1 MMNSSGPKAL
11 SIDVSEAPYEPT
23 WATTTVT
30 LHGSLV
36 SSDVQNLRDLVNPLI
51 HKGGHI
57 LIDCTDVQ
65 RIDSSGLGA
74 LVGLKVSAIN
84 HGHCT
89 LELVNLSKRVK
100 DLLHLTRLTEYLARP
115 DTKLY

>member
-1 MMNSSGPKAL
+1 MNPSDPKGL
-11 SIDVSEAPYEPT
+11 RFEVSEAPYEPQ
-23 WATTTVT
+23 WTTTT
-30 LHGSLV
+30 IHLHGTLV
-36 SSDVQNLRDLVNPLI
+36 SSDVPRLRELVNPLI
-51 HKGGHI
+51 LKGGHI
-57 LIDCTDVQ
+57 LLDCTEID

-100 DLLHLTRLTEYLARP
+100 DLLYLTKLTDYLARP